1 MNKNRYSDFLTMKTT
16 GDVVTAIKKGLT
28 NMNYPD
34 PAGTDFEWIVTD
46 TIAVLMS
53 IVPSFANQIK
63 DQLKVQG
70 RKTLSLQL
78 IPSIRPIKDAA
89 EIAD

>member
-34 PAGTDFEWIVTD
+34 PAGTDFEWVVTD
-46 TIAVLMS
+46 AIAVLLS
-53 IVPSFANQIK
+53 ISQH
-63 DQLKVQG
+63 
-70 RKTLSLQL
+70 LQN
-78 IPSIRPIKDAA
+78 R
-89 EIAD
+89 